1 MAKKC
6 RRRMNGIEEYITT
19 KITLKGKEK
28 RKRPR
33 KKREAPGMREELGV
47 HILRR
52 GVLSPW
58 DVGPLDSVYFSP
70 PK

>member
-33 KKREAPGMREELGV
+33 KKREAPGM
-47 HILRR
+47 
-52 GVLSPW
+52 
-58 DVGPLDSVYFSP
+58 
-70 PK
+70 